1 MRVPSQALRQTVM
14 VQDQLENTGDGS
26 GWGPERPMRCRV
38 DWSRQLVR
46 GPQGDDIYVT
56 GTLIV
61 RPESQIDVG
70 ARVTIDGDVRTVF
83 SVTPIYGPG
92 ASVAGRRVAA
102 Q

>member
-1 MRVPSQALRQTVM
+1 MRVPSQALRQTVL
-14 VQDQLENTGDGS
+14 VADLQENTGDGPT
-26 GWGPERPMRCRV
+26 WGDDRPMRCRV

-61 RPESQIDVG
+61 RPEESIAVG
-70 ARVTIDGDVRTVF
+70 ARVTIDGDQRTVF

-92 ASVAGRRVAA
+92 ASVAARRVAA